1 GRTWL
6 CPLGNQQGCDLLPL
20 IAEESQRGGAGQ
32 PAPIPMNPQPDDV
45 SAEESQDD
53 WCPECGGDDV
63 IELDDGN
70 LWCPECRAV
79 IDY

>member
-1 GRTWL
+1 M
-6 CPLGNQQGCDLLPL
+6 
-20 IAEESQRGGAGQ
+20 S
-32 PAPIPMNPQPDDV
+32 PQPDDV
-45 SAEESQDD
+45 STEESQDD

-63 IELDDGN
+63 TELDDGN

>member
-1 GRTWL
+1 M
-6 CPLGNQQGCDLLPL
+6 
-20 IAEESQRGGAGQ
+20 S
-32 PAPIPMNPQPDDV
+32 PQPDDV
-45 SAEESQDD
+45 STEESQDD

-70 LWCPECRAV
+70 LWCAECRAV